1 MTPMPANPDAKAND
15 PAQPTPAFSRTRLKL
30 VRDSSPAES
39 SGEHSVFRTPSI
51 SIAGAPA
58 TARLMGSPVEGTI
71 GAAVAPLDRE
81 SYSTESETLLTG
93 VPLVRARHLQ
103 PATAPLVR
111 AKDLIG
117 ELREISGQVNR
128 MMSQV
133 DRAIHRLGEH
143 AGEPL
148 RR

>member
-1 MTPMPANPDAKAND
+1 MTPVPANSD
-15 PAQPTPAFSRTRLKL
+15 PKSEGSAQSTPAFGRTRLNL
-30 VRDSSPAES
+30 VRDSSAAGS
-39 SGEHSVFRTPSI
+39 SGEHSVFRTPSV

-58 TARLMGSPVEGTI
+58 TARLTGSPVEGTI

-81 SYSTESETLLTG
+81 SYSSESETLLTG

-103 PATAPLVR
+103 PAAAPLVG